1 MNKPVSYLP
10 PLLSRTL
17 LVELL
22 EATIM
27 LKRKTVSFVL
37 MAALTSLGCSQ
48 TRQPAVGAP
57 AAPPIRDVESV
68 NTVTGSFTVA
78 AVFNRNDKS
87 PITVNLTQ
95 AYARLVKNRK
105 DETKQDVV
113 ILLTEKPLARRAIAA
128 VEATSAEDGANNLK
142 VVLKNRE
149 ARGIQLRLAVDR
161 KAAAELKEKIE
172 KRQNE
177 GGSSSDDEDDRKRGD
192 SPLTTYYNG
201 DDHDFL
207 PFELEIKSFSPD
219 TVQGHIKVFGSTESK
234 ADINFTV
241 KLQPD
246 GWTGGVFYRQPPT
259 KLEPGRA
266 SGQIEIN
273 GKSIKLNYVYARLL
287 DYDFFDEGNNTL
299 KLWFTEQPVEEAALG
314 EDSPK
319 NFLAMKRGGNG
330 VVLLYHT
337 TPASDP
343 SESEVWR
350 VAQISDKTTNFSLL
364 DFRDLKG
371 TIPGTE
377 SDYAKFDDRTI
388 EGRLYT
394 VGSIE
399 RFEHTYK
406 IEVLFNAAIVQPN
419 AANAPVTTRN
429 GGQPLPA
436 DGGAPGKAY
445 LQALEKMRGTKNFA
459 EMLEVWQSIATAEI
473 AAKMKSEFA
482 AVPAEQQDFIFRNFR
497 PPDNPRIVSGLIKD
511 NKATLRIAGTNGVNK
526 YSEVVNMH
534 LENGQWK
541 VGQRK
546 GAEE

>member
-1 MNKPVSYLP
+1 
-10 PLLSRTL
+10 
-17 LVELL
+17 
-22 EATIM
+22 M
-27 LKRKTVSFVL
+27 LKRKTISFVL
-37 MAALTSLGCSQ
+37 VTTLASVGCSQ

-57 AAPPIRDVESV
+57 TPPPTRDVESV
-68 NTVTGSFTVA
+68 NTVTGSFTA
-78 AVFNRNDKS
+78 AAIFNRNDNS
-87 PITVNLTQ
+87 PVTVKLTQ
-95 AYARLVKNRK
+95 AYARFVKNRK

-113 ILLTEKPLARRAIAA
+113 ILLTEIPLARRAIAA
-128 VEATSAEDGANNLK
+128 VEAANAEDGAKNLR
-142 VVLKNRE
+142 VVLKNRDV
-149 ARGIQLRLAVDR
+149 RGIQLRLAVDR
-161 KAAAELKEKIE
+161 KAAAEVKERIE
-172 KRQNE
+172 KRHNE
-177 GGSSSDDEDDRKRGD
+177 GEYSSDDDEERKRGD
-192 SPLTTYYNG
+192 SSVTTYYNG
-201 DDHDFL
+201 DEKTFL

-219 TVQGHIKVFGSTESK
+219 TVQGHIKVFGTTGSE

-266 SGQIEIN
+266 SGQIEID

-314 EDSPK
+314 EDTPK
-319 NFLAMKRGGNG
+319 NFVAMKRGRNG
-330 VVLLYHT
+330 FVLLYST
-337 TPASDP
+337 TPARDP
-343 SESEVWR
+343 GESVVWR
-350 VAQISDKTTNFSLL
+350 VEQISDQTTNFSLL
-364 DFRDLKG
+364 DLRDLKDS
-371 TIPGTE
+371 IPGTE
-377 SDYAKFDDRTI
+377 SDYAKFDDQTI

-394 VGSIE
+394 TSPVE

-406 IEVLFNAAIVQPN
+406 IDVLFNATIVQPN

-459 EMLEVWQSIATAEI
+459 EMVEVWQSIATAEI

-482 AVPAEQQDFIFRNFR
+482 ALPAEQQDFIFRNLR
-497 PPDNPRIVSGLIKD
+497 PPDNPRLVSGLIKD
-511 NKATLRIAGTNGVNK
+511 NKATLRIAGSNGVTK

-534 LENGQWK
+534 LENGVWK

-546 GAEE
+546 GVEE